1 VTQVWIVLETYE
13 YEGESVVGVFASE
26 AAADAEAARL
36 FDPDHPSH
44 VSYRVRAFDVNESL
58 HVPQTPT
65 TGVNALLGALPDV
78 PEDHE

>member
-1 VTQVWIVLETYE
+1 
-13 YEGESVVGVFASE
+13 
-26 AAADAEAARL
+26 
-36 FDPDHPSH
+36 
-44 VSYRVRAFDVNESL
+44 VNESL